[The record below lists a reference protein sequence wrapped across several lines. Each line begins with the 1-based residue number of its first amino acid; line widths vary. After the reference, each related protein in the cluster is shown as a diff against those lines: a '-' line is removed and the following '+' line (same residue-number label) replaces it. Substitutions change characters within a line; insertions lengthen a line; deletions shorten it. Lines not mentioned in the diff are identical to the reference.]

1 MARTSVILGS
11 ALLVGLGIGV
21 GQGLTARRAPEPGVA
36 YAQAAAAATAA
47 QQGGLTAEEQ
57 SVIRVAR
64 QASPAVVSVSRRGG
78 SGSGVVV
85 RRDGVI
91 LTNAHV
97 VGEAGL
103 VEIALAD
110 GRRLQGRVLGRDPT
124 VDIAVVRV
132 EASDLPVAP
141 TGDSDR
147 LEVGQAAIAI
157 GNPLGLERTVTSG
170 VISAVNRSPRGFE
183 LGGLIQTD
191 AAINPG
197 NSGGPLLDSRGSV
210 IGINTAVLQGTSGLG
225 FAVPINL
232 ANSVAEQLLTTG
244 RLRRAYV
251 GVYPRDIDPEL
262 AAQFGLPVRE
272 GIVVI
277 EVEPGSPAARAG
289 LARGD
294 IITRIDDEAIAS
306 GGDFRRVLRA
316 RRPGATVVL
325 TVVRESGRR
334 TVNVRLGEAPSQ

>member
-1 MARTSVILGS
+1 
-11 ALLVGLGIGV
+11 
-21 GQGLTARRAPEPGVA
+21 
-36 YAQAAAAATAA
+36 
-47 QQGGLTAEEQ
+47 
-57 SVIRVAR
+57 
-64 QASPAVVSVSRRGG
+64 
-78 SGSGVVV
+78 
-85 RRDGVI
+85 
-91 LTNAHV
+91 
-97 VGEAGL
+97 
-103 VEIALAD
+103 
-110 GRRLQGRVLGRDPT
+110 
-124 VDIAVVRV
+124 
-132 EASDLPVAP
+132 
-141 TGDSDR
+141 
-147 LEVGQAAIAI
+147 
-157 GNPLGLERTVTSG
+157 VTSG

-294 IITRIDDEAIAS
+294 IITRIDDEAVTS

-316 RRPGATVVL
+316 RRPGATVAL

>member
-1 MARTSVILGS
+1 MARTRVLLAA
-11 ALLVGLGIGV
+11 ALMVGVGIGV
-21 GQGLTARRAPEPGVA
+21 GQGLVSRRAPEPGLA
-36 YAQAAAAATAA
+36 YAQGAVGPA
-47 QQGGLTAEEQ
+47 QQGALTAEEQ

-64 QASPAVVSVSRRGG
+64 QASPTVVSVSRRGG
-78 SGSGVVV
+78 SGSGVII
-85 RRDGVI
+85 RRDGII

-97 VGEAGL
+97 VGDAGL
-103 VEIALAD
+103 VEILLAD
-110 GRRLQGRVLGRDPT
+110 GRRLQGRVAGRDPT

-132 EASDLPVAP
+132 EAQDLPAAP

-147 LEVGQAAIAI
+147 LEVGQSAIAI

-197 NSGGPLLDSRGSV
+197 NSGGPLLDSRGNV

-232 ANSVAEQLLTTG
+232 AASVAQQVLTSG
-244 RLRRAYV
+244 SVRRAYV
-251 GVYPRDIDPEL
+251 GIYPRDIDPEL

-272 GIVVI
+272 GIIVV

-289 LARGD
+289 VARGD
-294 IITRIDDEAIAS
+294 IITRIDDQAVA
-306 GGDFRRVLRA
+306 GGADLRRILRA
-316 RRPGATVVL
+316 RQPGATVSLSVL
-325 TVVRESGRR
+325 RPAGRQ
-334 TVNVRLGEAPSQ
+334 TISVRLGEATSR